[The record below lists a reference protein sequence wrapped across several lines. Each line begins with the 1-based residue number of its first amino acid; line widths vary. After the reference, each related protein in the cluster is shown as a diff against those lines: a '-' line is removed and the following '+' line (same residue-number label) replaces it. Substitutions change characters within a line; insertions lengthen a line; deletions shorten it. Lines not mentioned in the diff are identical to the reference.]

1 MKRVTERVGN
11 LQLSLRQA
19 HQEIDA
25 LKADVQKGSDRE
37 ARLQAK
43 MGVLREE
50 AVNAKCQNEAD
61 LKNKI
66 IQLEAEVGKQR
77 QRCLTII
84 EEKEDEVAHLKSAME
99 TTIEMAFRYGATT
112 TQFFF
117 SLLFVTPHWR
127 GLCSLSFL
135 PATPFSW

>member
-1 MKRVTERVGN
+1 MHAQPPQSAPTSLQQHISKSNDEAELKRVTERVGN
-11 LQLSLRQA
+11 LQLSLREA

-99 TTIEMAFRYGATT
+99 TTIEMAFR
-112 TQFFF
+112 
-117 SLLFVTPHWR
+117 S
-127 GLCSLSFL
+127 GL
-135 PATPFSW
+135 